1 MNVATVKLDGEKLRE
16 AIFVRDLNYK
26 DINDALHVAH
36 GYIQRVIRRNTI
48 SNKKMVQLEK
58 FCGIKPEEYV
68 LEDQDT
74 IDSKIDPE
82 MKKELSDLIY
92 KAVYTAVKRAWED
105 D

>member
-1 MNVATVKLDGEKLRE
+1 MSTNVLKVDGEKLRE

-26 DINDALHVAH
+26 DINDSLNVAH

-82 MKKELSDLIY
+82 LKKELSDLIY